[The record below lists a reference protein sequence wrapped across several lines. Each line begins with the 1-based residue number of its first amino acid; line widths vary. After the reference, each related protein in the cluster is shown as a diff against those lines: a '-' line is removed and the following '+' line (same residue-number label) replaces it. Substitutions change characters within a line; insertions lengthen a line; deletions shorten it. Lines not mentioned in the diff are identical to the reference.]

1 MHCTVTIAQW
11 RSEGAQVCIFR
22 GISGARDAA
31 DRRMKR
37 APSIGLA
44 ASLAMILL
52 ACSGTSAIGLGAAGD
67 SGSTATTGA
76 GDDDSGV
83 VLPQEP
89 ISNGKSDTPVEDG
102 GAPSSNV
109 DAGAIV
115 DGSTILDGATLDGSS
130 TVNGCSESGF
140 VNDDQSDPLAARTI
154 DVSGGGHGPRRICMR
169 IKLGET
175 VTFQGSFGI
184 APLEPS
190 GGATPSPIVETKNG
204 KTVTFAFPSAGTF
217 GFKTVA
223 GKDSIA
229 GAIDVT
235 P

>member
-1 MHCTVTIAQW
+1 MN
-11 RSEGAQVCIFR
+11 
-22 GISGARDAA
+22 
-31 DRRMKR
+31 R
-37 APSIGLA
+37 ASSIGLA
-44 ASLAMILL
+44 ASFATILL
-52 ACSGTSAIGLGAAGD
+52 ACSGTSAIGLGAAND
-67 SGSTATTGA
+67 SGSTAATGS

-115 DGSTILDGATLDGSS
+115 DASTISDGATLDGS
-130 TVNGCSESGF
+130 TPVNGCSESSF
-140 VNDDQSDPLAARTI
+140 VNDDKSDPLATRTV
-154 DVSGGGHGPRRICMR
+154 DVTGGGGGGGHGSRRICMR
-169 IKLGET
+169 IKLAET
-175 VTFQGSFGI
+175 VTFQGQFNN

-190 GGATPSPIVETKNG
+190 GGSTPRPILETKSG
-204 KTVTFAFPSAGTF
+204 QAVTFAFPAVGTF
-217 GFKTVA
+217 GFKTLA
-223 GKDSIA
+223 GKDSVG